1 MNTKTVTTYEVG
13 HLYEVAPGEL
23 KIGTNVRTDT
33 RPDAKDFAASI
44 RSRGVLEV
52 ISAYVDAEGSLTVLR
67 GQRRTVVAVRVGT
80 PTVPVR
86 VVASPDDVDRI
97 IDQVSENVHRQDM
110 HARETR
116 DAIEQLAMIGVSA
129 AQIAKRVALPRG
141 TVDSALTVAANPAT
155 KERMDAAGM
164 TLEDAATFAEFED
177 DPGAIAT
184 LTTAWESP
192 YQRPRIA
199 HIVQRLRD
207 ERADAQALLA
217 EVDRLRTEGLP
228 VLDPQDVPHDLHRY
242 RIANL
247 RDADGQHVPEEQ
259 WQVVTGAAVVVAI
272 EWSEQDDDNA
282 EDVETTEPEQVYVP
296 VWICTDPQAAG
307 LYYGTAGPRPDVSTG
322 EETHEEL
329 AAREA
334 EAEARR
340 EAESAQRRQVIANNK
355 AWKAAQVV
363 RREWLTGFLT
373 RRSVPAGAE
382 SLIARAVIGSEYSL
396 SYTLQ
401 HGHTMLVTSTTLS
414 MRGRCAG
421 SAPRLVRRRA
431 ARALRSG
438 GFFSSDAAW
447 PDAASCSASSSA
459 SCS

>member
-272 EWSEQDDDNA
+272 E
-282 EDVETTEPEQVYVP
+282 
-296 VWICTDPQAAG
+296 
-307 LYYGTAGPRPDVSTG
+307 
-322 EETHEEL
+322 
-329 AAREA
+329 
-334 EAEARR
+334 
-340 EAESAQRRQVIANNK
+340 
-355 AWKAAQVV
+355 
-363 RREWLTGFLT
+363 
-373 RRSVPAGAE
+373 
-382 SLIARAVIGSEYSL
+382 
-396 SYTLQ
+396 
-401 HGHTMLVTSTTLS
+401 
-414 MRGRCAG
+414 
-421 SAPRLVRRRA
+421 
-431 ARALRSG
+431 
-438 GFFSSDAAW
+438 
-447 PDAASCSASSSA
+447 
-459 SCS
+459 